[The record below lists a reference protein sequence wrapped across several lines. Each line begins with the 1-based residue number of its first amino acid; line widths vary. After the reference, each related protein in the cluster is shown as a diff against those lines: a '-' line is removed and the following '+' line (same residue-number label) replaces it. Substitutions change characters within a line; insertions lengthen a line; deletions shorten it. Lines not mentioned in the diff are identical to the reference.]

1 MGRGLCPDPVETV
14 KEITVHNKS
23 FRLLLKLGTPFLAVA
38 VMLPAWSTGA
48 YAASKRTYTV
58 AYEGPL
64 SGGNAQLGLNMKF
77 AVQLA
82 ISQANAGKTFGTLP
96 FKLQFV
102 PEDDQGLA
110 SQSPTAAQALIT
122 NPSVVAV
129 VGPSFS
135 GATKAA
141 EPAFNAAGLAT
152 VSPSATAPAL
162 ATQGW
167 NNFFRV
173 VADDNA
179 QGPADALYAKKVLKA
194 KKVYSLDDA
203 SAYAS
208 GLVSAFDTKAK
219 SLGIAV
225 THQTVQGTTQCQEG
239 TGDVSEYPPLASE
252 IKSSGDPVT
261 FYAGYYCDFALLTKA
276 LRTAGYTGKLMSD
289 DGSLDPHY
297 VAEAGK
303 SVANNT
309 LISCAC
315 ADLTQK
321 TSSFAKK
328 FKALAH
334 FSVGTY
340 SAEAYDAANTVI
352 SVMKSIGANVTRSS
366 VIKGLRTVDYKGLT
380 KTVQFQSNGNIS
392 GTAVYMYQVKSGNIA
407 VLGLV
412 SQLAK

>member
-1 MGRGLCPDPVETV
+1 M
-14 KEITVHNKS
+14 HNKW
-23 FRLLLKLGTPFLAVA
+23 FRFLLMLGTPFLAIALV
-38 VMLPAWSTGA
+38 LPVSSTGA
-48 YAASKRTYTV
+48 FAASKPTYTI

-64 SGGNAQLGLNMKF
+64 SGGNAQLGLNMEYS
-77 AVQLA
+77 VQLA
-82 ISQANAGKTFGTLP
+82 VNQANAGKTFGTLP
-96 FKLQFV
+96 FQLKFV

-110 SQSPTAAQALIT
+110 SVSPTAAQALIT
-122 NPSVVAV
+122 NTSVVAV
-129 VGPSFS
+129 VGPAFS

-179 QGPADALYAKKVLKA
+179 QGPADALYVKKVLKT
-194 KKVYSLDDA
+194 KKVYTLDDA

-225 THQTVQGTTQCQEG
+225 KHQTVQGTTQCQEG

-261 FYAGYYCDFALLTKA
+261 FYAGYYCDFALLAKA
-276 LRTAGYTGKLMSD
+276 LRTQGYTGKLVSD
-289 DGSLDPHY
+289 DGSLDTHFI
-297 VAEAGK
+297 AEAGAR
-303 SVANNT
+303 VANGT

-315 ADLTQK
+315 ADETK
-321 TSSFAKK
+321 SASATSFAKQ

-334 FSVGTY
+334 FSIGTY

-352 SVMKSIGANVTRSS
+352 SVMKSTGANVTRSS
-366 VIKGLRTVDYKGLT
+366 VLKGLRTVDYKGLT

-392 GTAVYMYQVKSGNIA
+392 GTAVYIYQVKSGKIA
-407 VLGLV
+407 VVGLV
-412 SQLAK
+412 SKLAK